1 MHQISDPGTL
11 VTTLNRH
18 LSPRLQHNRM
28 NAALLCMVLDLEQGT
43 AAVANAGMI
52 MPMVLRN
59 GSVQPL
65 DVGGLPIGS
74 IESLSYAT
82 IEYLLDPGDLIVL
95 MSDGIVEAHN
105 PSRELF
111 GFGRLEQALR
121 QSETVCTPEELI
133 TRLLAQVHQ
142 FMGQAKQHDDMTI
155 LVLQPN
161 LTREQSTSADAPST

>member
-28 NAALLCMVLDLEQGT
+28 NAALLCMALDLEQGT

-74 IESLSYAT
+74 T
-82 IEYLLDPGDLIVL
+82 
-95 MSDGIVEAHN
+95 AHGCS
-105 PSRELF
+105 P
-111 GFGRLEQALR
+111 
-121 QSETVCTPEELI
+121 T
-133 TRLLAQVHQ
+133 
-142 FMGQAKQHDDMTI
+142 
-155 LVLQPN
+155 
-161 LTREQSTSADAPST
+161 LTHVSCAW